1 MKKGIVAA
9 VLVVILAIVV
19 GILYWLFSSF
29 SIATI
34 RDLAIIAMV
43 VIGGIGLL
51 LGVALAALLLWLV
64 LVIRDRIIPMLE
76 KLTATAE
83 TVRGTTAFV
92 SEELVSPLIKVAG
105 AAAGARGMVE
115 ALLRKPRK

>member
-9 VLVVILAIVV
+9 ILVAILAIVV
-19 GILYWLFSSF
+19 GLLYWLFTSF
-29 SIATI
+29 SVATI
-34 RDLAIIAMV
+34 RDLAIIALV
-43 VIGGIGLL
+43 VMSGIGVL
-51 LGVALAALLLWLV
+51 LGVALTALLLWLV
-64 LVIRDRIIPMLE
+64 LVLRDRIIPMLE

-105 AAAGARGMVE
+105 AAAGARGMVQ
-115 ALLRKPRK
+115 ALLKKPRK